1 MAVWFCCLAVAVV
14 VVVGW
19 GRVIAVMTLVKKVVT
34 VVIMEESCL
43 CAGDSLEKNIG
54 LKKL

>member
-1 MAVWFCCLAVAVV
+1 M

-19 GRVIAVMTLVKKVVT
+19 GRVIAVMTLVEKVVT
-34 VVIMEESCL
+34 VVIMEESCW